1 MELTPDWVF
10 SETDHAAMGEA
21 LAEAAKADAL
31 GEVPVGA
38 VVVAPSGEV
47 VARAH
52 NRREAEHDPTA
63 HAEVLA
69 LRAAAAHRGD
79 WRLDGHVLYVTLEPC
94 AMCAGACSLARLDC
108 VIWGAPDPVA
118 GFAGSRGN
126 LLDNP
131 GTDLRVKWRGGLR
144 ASEAS
149 ALLEG
154 FFAKLR
160 ARL

>member
-1 MELTPDWVF
+1 MELTPDWAF

-21 LAEAAKADAL
+21 LAEARKADAL
-31 GEVPVGA
+31 REVPVGA

-69 LRAAAAHRGD
+69 MRAAAAHLGD
-79 WRLDGHVLYVTLEPC
+79 WRLEGHTLYVTLEPC
-94 AMCAGACSLARLDC
+94 AMCAGACGLARLDC

-118 GFAGSRGN
+118 GFVGSRGN

-144 ASEAS
+144 APEAS

-160 ARL
+160 GRL